1 MTDVATVER
10 GTGAGTHEVTNQ
22 APPLVNYNLF
32 EADAVMREA
41 VSREGAEW
49 AEDRI
54 SEIGRQAGSE
64 RLIELGRVANENPPK
79 LRTHD
84 RYGNRVDEVEFHS
97 AWHELLGLAVS
108 DELHSLPWRE
118 PQPGAHVARGAAF
131 MCFGQAEAGVGCPIS
146 MTYSVIPALRHQP
159 ELAEEWEPRLM
170 SSSYDGR
177 NVPAPD
183 KPGALAGMGMTEKQG
198 GSDVRA
204 NTTVARPLNGGGPG
218 AEYELIGHKWFMSA
232 PMCDAFLVLAQADG
246 GISCF
251 LFPRWKPDGERN
263 SFRLQRLKD
272 KLGNRSN
279 ASSEIEFDGAWAR
292 LVGEEGAGVRTII
305 EMVNH
310 TRLDCTLG
318 SAGGMRAG
326 VVQAIHHA
334 RHRSTFG
341 TLLVDAPL
349 MQNVLADLAIESEAA
364 TIAALR
370 LARAYDEAL
379 ANDAS
384 STSPPGAS
392 APSAQAQAFKRIAN
406 AVIKYWTCK
415 RAPAHAVECLECLG
429 GNGYVEESGMPRL
442 YREAPLQSIWEGSGN
457 VQCLDVL
464 RAMVKN
470 PDSVDA
476 FFAEVAEAEGS
487 EPRLDAYVAEL
498 RKDLGDTTGIEARAR
513 SLVERMALALQGSL
527 LVRFGDEA
535 VADAFCASRLEG
547 NWGQAFGTL
556 PGGTDFTR
564 IIERH
569 AVG

>member
-1 MTDVATVER
+1 VR
-10 GTGAGTHEVTNQ
+10 THEVTNQ
-22 APPLVNYNLF
+22 APPLVNYNVF

-41 VSREGAEW
+41 VSREGADW
-49 AEDRI
+49 AIDRI
-54 SEIGRQAGSE
+54 SEVGRQAGSE
-64 RLIELGRVANENPPK
+64 RLIELGRLANENPPK

-108 DELHSLPWRE
+108 DELQSLPWRQ

-131 MCFGQAEAGVGCPIS
+131 MCFSQAEAGVGCPIS
-146 MTYSVIPALRHQP
+146 MTYSVVPALRHQP
-159 ELAEEWEPRLM
+159 ELAEEWEPRFM
-170 SSSYDGR
+170 SSSYDPR

-198 GSDVRA
+198 GSDVRT

-218 AEYELIGHKWFMSA
+218 AEYELTGHKWFMSA

-279 ASSEIEFDGAWAR
+279 ASSEVEFDGAWAR

-310 TRLDCTLG
+310 TRLDCSLG
-318 SAGGMRAG
+318 SATGMRAG
-326 VVQAIHHA
+326 VVQAINHA

-341 TLLVDAPL
+341 KLLVEAPL
-349 MQNVLADLAIESEAA
+349 MQNVLADLAVESEAA

-370 LARAYDEAL
+370 LARSYDEAL
-379 ANDAS
+379 AHDAS
-384 STSPPGAS
+384 SASPPGTS
-392 APSAQAQAFKRIAN
+392 ESSERAQAFKRIAN

-415 RAPAHAVECLECLG
+415 RAPEHAVECLECLG

-442 YREAPLQSIWEGSGN
+442 YREAPLGSIWEGSGN

-464 RAMVKN
+464 RAMVKS
-470 PDSVDA
+470 PDSVEA
-476 FFAEVAEAEGS
+476 FFGEVAEAKGT
-487 EPRLDAYVAEL
+487 EPRLDSYVAEL
-498 RKDLGDTTGIEARAR
+498 RKDLGDMAGIEARAR

-527 LVRFGDEA
+527 LIRFGDEA

-556 PGGTDFTR
+556 PAGTDFER

-569 AVG
+569 AAA